1 MAAAQL
7 PADTVNISH
16 HFPSNSTFIPTV
28 KRERTSY
35 SIVFF
40 GLSLNNYSPD
50 FYIIPL
56 YLHSSRGAMWKLY
69 CVGSYTEDGI
79 KFLTPDKANEFET
92 IFSYTSQSNRE

>member
-1 MAAAQL
+1 MKKFIANFNAHSNIKKGKGQA
-7 PADTVNISH
+7 TVSCN
-16 HFPSNSTFIPTV
+16 V
-28 KRERTSY
+28 Y
-35 SIVFF
+35 F